1 MRLKYILALFGMAG
15 FYAPSSSQPPTSTQN
30 YTMHRVMLDGDGTV
44 GVTEVQYY
52 DGIGRPTVGVSNANG
67 NGTNFTYRLQEYD
80 TKGRA
85 SKYWLPVAGSSS
97 PDYMDVS
104 PLQSAAMGRDGVPY
118 SETVYDALDRPTEN
132 WGAGEAWRNAGRRV
146 QITRRSNTANEVRRY
161 TVNASGHLTSS
172 GYHPAGTLTVE
183 ETTDEDNR
191 MLTVYKN
198 VAGHTLLE
206 RRSTDNNTHFVYNDL
221 DQLQYV
227 LSPMASNALNSNG
240 TWNITSNPTLQR
252 YAYHYEYDSRGRCI
266 KKKLPGCDAILC
278 QYDKA
283 DRIVFTRDGNQQQNG
298 TGTFYLYDRLG
309 REAVRGICQAAGF
322 PDTDNLLARAF
333 LQTGGTY
340 AGYSTTLSLPALVQ
354 LLVVNYYDTYSQMP
368 DSASLPFVTQSGYA
382 TGKSDAHG
390 LLTGKR
396 VYQLGSASVY
406 FPSVYF
412 YDAKGQEVLSR
423 TQNARGGIDDTF
435 TQYSFTG
442 KPVKKFVCH
451 RSGTQLNHTEEY
463 AYTYDSVDR
472 IKKVMHTVDGGTPVK
487 IAEYTYNNQ
496 GLVSHKSNAGTNIS
510 YTYNLRNWLTGTESV
525 PFTEYLYYE
534 DAPGGATSQYGGNV
548 STMKWFAYGNS
559 GGEERGYNFG
569 YDGLSRLVL
578 SAYFS
583 DYGDEDYAEHY
594 GYDAN
599 GNINDLYRAGL
610 SYDGTYN
617 RIDDVTYYYN
627 GNQMVQVYE
636 NADDPDTYGLF
647 HFYDGCLDDGD
658 EFQYDRNGNMTK
670 DLNRGIS
677 SIDYNVLNQPQSIHY
692 NDYSSISNTYNAEGE
707 KLFRLT
713 LINNNGWP
721 APIGNLTPP
730 NITSYVTQYCG
741 NMVYNSQGNQST
753 NEYLLIDGGYVTFEG
768 TTPKYHFYVQDHLG
782 NNRAVVSQ
790 TGAVEQQAQYY
801 PSGAIMTDI
810 SSGLSQQPYLYSGKE
825 LDRMHELDWYDYG
838 ARHYDAALLR
848 WHTVD
853 PLCEKYYHISPYA
866 FCANNF
872 ANMFDLDGMD
882 WVKREYDG
890 KDEYY
895 FDREVRSA
903 EAFNKKY
910 GAQGNM
916 SYITDGTKITLDG
929 SDYVFSN
936 EGNGSVSIDGTK
948 KEDYPIL
955 YGDKYTIFGTA
966 DESCN
971 GETVHRNLMGTSYTG
986 GNNPKD
992 YNNHDSYQYFPNNI
1006 SEMGSMIHDK
1016 IYDKYD
1022 AKGALHAFLNTN
1034 SNIIKADLN
1043 LANYNAL
1050 NMINLQVPMHD
1061 RLRSFATAVLFYN
1074 IVWFKMYLRINNDL
1088 KTLSL

>member
-52 DGIGRPTVGVSNANG
+52 DGIGRPTVAVTNADG
-67 NGTNFTYRLQEYD
+67 NGTNFTCRLQEYD

-206 RRSTDNNTHFVYNDL
+206 RRSTDNNTHFFYNDL

-322 PDTDNLLARAF
+322 PNTANQPARAF

-423 TQNARGGIDDTF
+423 TRNARGGIDDTF

-610 SYDGTYN
+610 SYDGTYT
-617 RIDDVTYYYN
+617 RIDDLSLQYS
-627 GNQMVQVYE
+627 GNQLVSVYDY
-636 NADDPDTYGLF
+636 ADDPDTHALF
-647 HFYDGCLDDGD
+647 HFEDGA
-658 EFQYDRNGNMTK
+658 EEEEEYQYDNNGNMTQDK
-670 DLNRGIS
+670 NRGIS
-677 SIDYNVLNQPQSIHY
+677 GIDYNALNLPQAVHFG
-692 NDYSSISNTYNAEGE
+692 DYSSISNTYSAEGE
-707 KLFRLT
+707 KLRRIT

-721 APIGNLTPP
+721 TPIGNLTPP

-810 SSGLSQQPYLYSGKE
+810 SEGLSQQPYLYSGKE
-825 LDRMHELDWYDYG
+825 LDRMHGLDWYDYG

-848 WHTVD
+848 WHTVE

-872 ANMFDLDGMD
+872 ANAVDKDG
-882 WVKREYDG
+882 REVHPSDSTAYHALLSTIAPEDKQYVILNAKG
-890 KDEYY
+890 NIDYTTMKSHYSESKNYNSLIELAADELLFNIYIQTTYSYKDNEEALRNGTLTYFEADEY
-895 FDREVRSA
+895 FADRDFSSPAGLTTGETGRYGISLLPGQGISKVNSTTKDVHIYIHPSLSPIGKA
-903 EAFNKKY
+903 EAL
-910 GAQGNM
+910 
-916 SYITDGTKITLDG
+916 SH
-929 SDYVFSN
+929 
-936 EGNGSVSIDGTK
+936 E
-948 KEDYPIL
+948 L
-955 YGDKYTIFGTA
+955 YGHGYLYMQYRDRGISGHDFRGSAYEHNTLLRKAIKRA
-966 DESCN
+966 RM
-971 GETVHRNLMGTSYTG
+971 ETVSY
-986 GNNPKD
+986 
-992 YNNHDSYQYFPNNI
+992 
-1006 SEMGSMIHDK
+1006 
-1016 IYDKYD
+1016 
-1022 AKGALHAFLNTN
+1022 
-1034 SNIIKADLN
+1034 
-1043 LANYNAL
+1043 
-1050 NMINLQVPMHD
+1050 
-1061 RLRSFATAVLFYN
+1061 
-1074 IVWFKMYLRINNDL
+1074 FK
-1088 KTLSL
+1088 